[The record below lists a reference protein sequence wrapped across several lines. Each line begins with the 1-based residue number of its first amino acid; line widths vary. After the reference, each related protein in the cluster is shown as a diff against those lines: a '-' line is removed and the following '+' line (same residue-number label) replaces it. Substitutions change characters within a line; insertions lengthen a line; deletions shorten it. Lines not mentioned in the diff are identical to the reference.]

1 MGFKN
6 NGHFRCK
13 HKESA
18 PTSAIMRL
26 TSAAK
31 PFQDQRMIPDVEQDH
46 QQQQSHLQQQNVPKQ
61 QDFIK
66 FVPPVIQIY
75 DQHLALINI
84 LA

>member
-1 MGFKN
+1 MN
-6 NGHFRCK
+6 AYYFRCK

-18 PTSAIMRL
+18 PTSAIIRL
-26 TSAAK
+26 TSQVQSL
-31 PFQDQRMIPDVEQDH
+31 QDQTMISDVEQDH
-46 QQQQSHLQQQNVPKQ
+46 QRSHLQQQNVPTTQ